1 MSNYTRAFRMAALV
15 AMALLVPGCG
25 GGDERA
31 IRNRMSAIAKALTVP
46 ANEGELGRVA
56 RIASLR
62 NVLAEHIQVSTGAAA
77 RPGAQIPPEV
87 VGRDAV
93 LGLAARWAPP
103 ASGVT
108 VEFVDIQVTLDGSGA
123 AAQVY
128 CTAQA
133 TSGPPERPVV
143 DARELT
149 VGFSRLDGAWLVT
162 SVRPEETL
170 SR

>member
-1 MSNYTRAFRMAALV
+1 MPNHTRARSARLV
-15 AMALLVPGCG
+15 AIALLVLGCG

-31 IRNRMSAIAKALTVP
+31 IRSRMDAIAQSLTVP
-46 ANEGELGRVA
+46 ANDGELDRVA
-56 RIASLR
+56 RMASLR
-62 NVLAEHIQVSTGAAA
+62 HALAENIQVSAGVASN
-77 RPGAQIPPEV
+77 PGARMQEL

-103 ASGVT
+103 AGGVT
-108 VEFVDIQVTLDGSGA
+108 VEFVDVQVTLDGSGA
-123 AAQVY
+123 TAQVY

-133 TSGPPERPVV
+133 TSGPPERPLV

-149 VGFSRLDGAWLVT
+149 VGFSKIEGAWLVT

-170 SR
+170 AR